1 MNNSMPEV
9 ATCMYDENYLVY
21 STGDVYSSRNEKLK
35 PHHTNGSGNPYLFYV
50 FKGERINN
58 KYRQKKVYIH
68 RLVAQH
74 FLENPDN
81 LSDVHHIDNN
91 PHNNDLSNLQ
101 WLSHADNCAKRPVPI
116 PSEVIKQRPDA
127 YIRYDKTSDRWCFRI
142 DKPKHMNDK
151 DWILPKKS
159 FSRSYLTK
167 EEAITCRNFY
177 LAVA

>member
-1 MNNSMPEV
+1 MNNNMPDV

-21 STGDVYSSRNEKLK
+21 STGHVYSSKNEEIK
-35 PHHTNGSGNPYLFYV
+35 PYHNNGSGNPYLFYV

-58 KYRQKKVYIH
+58 KYKQKKVYIH

-91 PHNNDLSNLQ
+91 PHNNDVSNLQ
-101 WLSHADNCAKRPVPI
+101 WLSHADNCAKKPPPI
-116 PSEVIKQRPDA
+116 PKEVIKQRPDA
-127 YIRYDKTSDRWCFRI
+127 YIIFDKKADRWLFRI
-142 DKPKHMNDK
+142 DKPKHTDIK
-151 DWILPKKS
+151 DWILPKPY
-159 FSRSYLTK
+159 FSRRYLTK
-167 EEAITCRNFY
+167 EQAINARNFY